1 MCNGITI
8 GGDVSIQ
15 ISGPCTPTDGS
26 ITAAKIG
33 SENAG
38 DGQVLT
44 ADGNGGAAWETPT
57 GGGLL
62 FDSVQLT
69 AGSQNGELIDVVI
82 EVRKANARITT
93 PCAVW
98 LIDINTASWWATNII
113 GGNLIK
119 ISSGIWLVNVVA
131 GYLTATLNLS
141 EIPASANIV
150 FVLLDG
156 TLTNPVIL
164 NWDEI

>member
-26 ITAAKIG
+26 ITAAKITSG
-33 SENAG
+33 NAG

-44 ADGNGGAAWETPT
+44 ADGSGGAAWETPT

-119 ISSGIWLVNVVA
+119 IFRWVLGVIRENIAVA
-131 GYLTATLNLS
+131 
-141 EIPASANIV
+141 EASAA
-150 FVLLDG
+150 G
-156 TLTNPVIL
+156 NPVISYAPKSAGAL
-164 NWDEI
+164 DYTELTAKIMELKQ

>member
-57 GGGLL
+57 GGGPGYLKYVALL
-62 FDSVQLT
+62 TQT
-69 AGSQNGELIDVVI
+69 GENAPVAVVL
-82 EVRKANARITT
+82 ENTLG
-93 PCAVW
+93 AVAW
-98 LIDINTASWWATNII
+98 TRN
-113 GGNLIK
+113 
-119 ISSGIWLVNVVA
+119 SSGVYRGDLEGAFPEGKTWCSYSRGAEDSGVVVGFFRSSNDNVYMLQSNGSFGSGDPVD
-131 GYLTATLNLS
+131 GLLNS
-141 EIPASANIV
+141 SIEIRVYP
-150 FVLLDG
+150 
-156 TLTNPVIL
+156 
-164 NWDEI
+164 